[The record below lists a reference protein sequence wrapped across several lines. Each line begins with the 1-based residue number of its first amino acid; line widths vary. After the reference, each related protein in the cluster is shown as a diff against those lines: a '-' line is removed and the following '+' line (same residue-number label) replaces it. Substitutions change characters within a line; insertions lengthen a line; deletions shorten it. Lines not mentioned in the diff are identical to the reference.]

1 MDSCSGGSKV
11 ALLDRIFKHWETPH
25 VVAKSVVAA
34 QPASQQ
40 LADAFEQL
48 YTLGNVLQP
57 PYDPLRLLVLAE
69 TNEIHSAALDA
80 AATDAVGR
88 GWKFVAKHDE
98 ADPEERDA
106 VMSLLN
112 ELSPQYTFAELLYQA
127 AWELR
132 AVGWSA
138 WEVVRD
144 EAGRIGAIYPMPA
157 HTLRLSR
164 DPDVFVQH
172 RGGQFRYFKRFG
184 VEAALDPLTGRWA
197 ETGQDASEVIYFSR
211 YSSRTRYGV
220 PHWISCLPAIAEY
233 NAIRDY
239 SIAFFESSG
248 TIGRM
253 LVVQTQTPDAA
264 RRYVDEIT
272 RELQNAVTRYHS
284 TLVLGLPPQVQTKV
298 EQLSP
303 DVREGSFLRR
313 REELVK
319 AILMAHNVPPYR
331 IGWAALGSL
340 GGSAARE
347 MLRAYRLGVV
357 EPLQTILESRL
368 AKTLFGP
375 RGLNLRDWEWR
386 LEDLDWEETE
396 LSLQVATQAVDS
408 GLLSP
413 NEGRVKLGLEPVE
426 DPAMDAYYYR
436 GTPMAE
442 PQVRQAVDVIK
453 ELRDALR
460 VAVQDVS
467 ASA

>member
-1 MDSCSGGSKV
+1 MGTCGGGSEV
-11 ALLDRIFKHWETPH
+11 ALLDRILKRETPH
-25 VVAKSVVAA
+25 VAVKGVVAA

-40 LADAFEQL
+40 LVDAFEEL
-48 YTLGNVLQP
+48 YSLGRVLQP

-69 TNEIHSAALDA
+69 TNEVHSAALHA
-80 AATDAVGR
+80 VATDAVGR
-88 GWKFVAKHDE
+88 GWKFAARHDE

-106 VMSLLN
+106 AASLLN

-127 AWELR
+127 AWELL

-144 EAGRIGAIYPMPA
+144 DAGRVAAIYPMPA

-172 RGGQFRYFKRFG
+172 RGGRFRYFKRFG
-184 VEAALDPLTGRWA
+184 VEAALDPLTGQWA
-197 ETGQDASEVIYFSR
+197 EAEQDASEVIYFSR
-211 YSSRTRYGV
+211 YSPRTRYGV
-220 PHWISCLPAIAEY
+220 PHWISCLAAIAEY
-233 NAIRDY
+233 AAIRDY

-248 TIGRM
+248 TVGRM
-253 LVVQTQTPDAA
+253 LLVQTQSPEAA
-264 RRYVDEIT
+264 QRYVDEIT
-272 RELQNAVTRYHS
+272 QELQNAVTRYHS
-284 TLVLGLPPQVQTKV
+284 TLVLGLPAQVQTKV
-298 EQLSP
+298 EQLNP

-313 REELVK
+313 REELIK

-331 IGWAALGSL
+331 VGWAVLGSL

-375 RGLNLRDWEWR
+375 RGLALRDWEWR

-396 LSLQVATQAVDS
+396 LSLEVAIRAVNA

-426 DPAMDAYYYR
+426 DPAMDAYYYQ
-436 GTPMAE
+436 GTPVAE

-467 ASA
+467 AGA